1 MAAIKLHECRNQA
14 RYIKRL
20 SQLFAIAAKRVNLL
34 SDDYT
39 VSVPDRFDLKSVTR
53 KDGWHSNSISLH
65 LSRQV
70 PLSDA
75 DQYHAELRLF
85 ENGES
90 SNSAKRA
97 QGMLFLR
104 YGVRYNFESRD
115 LMASIQERFSY
126 ERSLSAVL
134 RNLVNLM
141 NEQITAHQK
150 ELAAKET
157 PVQLYNIVEEIEGED
172 DVVLEEDLTLSQ
184 AEDRLCWHLNHDAD
198 AYIQEAE

>member
-1 MAAIKLHECRNQA
+1 MAAIKLHDCRNQA

-20 SQLFAIAAKRVNLL
+20 SQLFAIASKRVILP
-34 SDDYT
+34 SDDYAI
-39 VSVPDRFDLKSVTR
+39 SVPDRFDLKDVTR
-53 KDGWHSNSISLH
+53 KDGWHGNSISLH
-65 LSRQV
+65 LSRHV
-70 PLSDA
+70 PLSDPE
-75 DQYHAELRLF
+75 QYHAELRLF

-90 SNSAKRA
+90 SNSEKRA

-150 ELAAKET
+150 ELSAKET
-157 PVQLYNIVEEIEGED
+157 PVQLYNIVEEVEGED
-172 DVVLEEDLTLSQ
+172 DIVLEKGLTLSE
-184 AEDRLCWHLNHDAD
+184 AESKLCWHLNHDAD
-198 AYIQEAE
+198 AYIQDEN